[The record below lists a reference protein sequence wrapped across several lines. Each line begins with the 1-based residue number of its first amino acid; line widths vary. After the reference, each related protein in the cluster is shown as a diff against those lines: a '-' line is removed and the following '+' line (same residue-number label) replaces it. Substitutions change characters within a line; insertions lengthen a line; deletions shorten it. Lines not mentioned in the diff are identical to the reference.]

1 MVFGEAGFQERVDR
15 GHCSSGCARC
25 AFRRMLKSPRS
36 TAGLMVGEKL
46 RPPHVSRRRPRL
58 REFADTAQEVGP
70 VHGRMRTKSFESEP
84 RAKLCELKGAIERM
98 GDLVRR
104 YCGRRDAQGNPHTL
118 LRTTFA

>member
-1 MVFGEAGFQERVDR
+1 MKRA
-15 GHCSSGCARC
+15 
-25 AFRRMLKSPRS
+25 RS

-46 RPPHVSRRRPRL
+46 RAPHVSRRRPRL

-84 RAKLCELKGAIERM
+84 RAKLRELKGAIERM

-104 YCGRRDAQGNPHTL
+104 YCGRRDAQGNPHTHTL
-118 LRTTFA
+118 ADDFRMRSFGVPVTVRPRHLQVNRARLT